1 MNPLYLSLKTYR
13 GIAHSLQKR
22 FDSAQ
27 SELSEKLSTLQLHRD
42 DLEKQEDLAIAELQQ
57 LLKQEETKLL
67 TSWDDELEK
76 YAEAADR
83 KTHQSFDQ
91 QKSKFAKLEQERK
104 TKLAFFQQQYTQ
116 ALHEADVEYKKHKDE
131 PRHEYEQVMQQL
143 HATAKPS
150 AQAVV
155 EAREVVKARGVTLH
169 QQKPNEKFDHIE
181 TLLQATE
188 HLGELHAKLHREVE
202 RLSQHPIARII
213 ETFWFWIILLLICG
227 ITAGAAYGITQD
239 WMQVGIATGV
249 VAVAAFVVLTFGL
262 RVPLKKYTL
271 QHYPIIEVLWADC
284 GQALQTAE
292 QFARQQAENKLN
304 ALQEKHD
311 KAKRDAETHWKDNS
325 TSLESRIDTEKRDL
339 LKSMNEFREKVEQ
352 EFLDRRKLSNDDGDK
367 KHAAWKKE
375 AQQRL
380 QARRDLKVKRLAD
393 IDQTAQQW
401 KERAEFRVSKG
412 LKSAQQIS
420 KRLKG
425 ELGGRYV
432 SWDSPL
438 WQKEGMLTVAHEPAL
453 TVGKLRIPTHV
464 LKDSSYNN
472 MNRPLESETSGESE
486 VLDNTGIRLPVTFL
500 PLKHSGLLV
509 RTASNQND
517 LGKRILSQVV
527 MRALTSL
534 PPGKVFLTVI
544 DPRGLGRDF
553 SWLMHLGDFDP
564 RLVQHRVWTEP
575 VHIGHH
581 LSELVRHSEQVIQQQ
596 LRDRYTNLYQYN
608 QQAGTLAEPYHF
620 ILWPDFPFGCD
631 ESAWKSISSLL
642 QAGPRC
648 GVAVCLQCDES
659 LNWPTF
665 MEKKALEQIGLKI
678 KVDETG
684 KTSLLEPSL
693 EDFEF
698 EIDQPPEDGLKSRL
712 IRNCGMAA
720 LEAGRIELPLK
731 QVVGESFVRW
741 QENSAKL
748 LEVPLGQ
755 SGPGRVVSMRLGVGT
770 NQHVLI
776 AGKTGSGKSTLLHT
790 LITSA
795 ALRYSPDQLRLIL
808 LDFKKG
814 VEFQVYAESE
824 LPHADIIGIESQRE
838 FGLSALEFLDQC
850 LQLRGEMF
858 REAGVQDVAGW
869 AQRHPDIPMP
879 RILLV
884 IDEFQELFVQDDK
897 LSQQAS
903 LLLDRVVRQGRSF
916 GVHAILASQTL
927 AGAYSLPRT
936 TLGQMG
942 VRIALQCDEADAAVI
957 LSDDNLAASRL
968 SYPGQAIYNNAG
980 GRIEGNNP
988 LQIAWVSSAEQ
999 HEWFQ
1004 AMLPKP
1010 INRDKTTNRL
1020 EKTIV
1025 FEGHKPSQWTSLEVD
1040 GALQSAWQL
1049 MGKQSDPVVLGDAV
1063 AIRPAVGFARSSQP
1077 GRNVLVV
1084 GSDGR
1089 LAGRLTHLALRSQ
1102 ARAAELSQRPQP
1114 SWKILFGARPND
1126 PGSDQFIEQLK
1137 ATEKSVEI
1145 IALKDI
1151 EQELKAMAELIDRRQ
1166 SEDAPQYAP
1175 VWLVVWQLDR
1185 FRNLKR
1191 GEEFSFGGS
1200 DDEGLEKIF
1209 SRIVRDGPSVGV
1221 HAWIWADS
1229 FSTASR
1235 WLSRSTLNDCEV
1247 RLLMQMSTADS
1258 NHLID
1263 SNAAA
1268 HLGPQLALLYDHA
1281 SGLTDKVRPV
1291 VLDDAK
1297 V

>member
-22 FDSAQ
+22 FDNAQ
-27 SELSEKLSTLQLHRD
+27 TELTEKLATLQQHRD
-42 DLEKQEDLAIAELQQ
+42 ALEKQEDAAIADLQHQ
-57 LLKQEETKLL
+57 LAQEEAYLL
-67 TSWDDELEK
+67 TQWDDELEK
-76 YAEAADR
+76 FAEAADR

-91 QKSKFAKLEQERK
+91 QKTKFAKLEQERK

-116 ALHEADVEYKKHKDE
+116 SLHEADIEYKKHKDE

-143 HATAKPS
+143 QATAKPS

-155 EAREVVKARGVTLH
+155 EAREIVKSRGITLH
-169 QQKPNEKFDHIE
+169 QQQPNEKFDHIE

-188 HLGELHAKLHREVE
+188 HLGELHSKLHREVE
-202 RLSQHPIARII
+202 RLSQHPIAKVT
-213 ETFWFWIILLLICG
+213 ETFWFWVILLVSCG
-227 ITAGAAYGITQD
+227 LTAGAAYGISQN
-239 WMQVGIATGV
+239 WMNVGLATGTV
-249 VAVAAFVVLTFGL
+249 SVIAFVILTFGL
-262 RVPLKKYTL
+262 RIPLKQYTL
-271 QHYPIIEVLWADC
+271 QHYPTIEILWADC

-304 ALQEKHD
+304 TLQEKHE
-311 KAKRDAETHWKDNS
+311 KAKRDAETHWKENS
-325 TSLESRIDTEKRDL
+325 TSLESRINHEKHAF
-339 LKSMNEFREKVEQ
+339 LKSMNDFREKVEQ
-352 EFLDRRKLSNDDGDK
+352 EFLDRRKIRNEEGEQQ
-367 KHAAWKKE
+367 HIAWRKQ

-380 QARRDLKVKRLAD
+380 QSRLEQKTRRLAE
-393 IDQTAQQW
+393 IDRTAQQW

-420 KRLKG
+420 QRLKG
-425 ELGGRYV
+425 ELAGRYI
-432 SWDSPL
+432 SWNSPL

-453 TVGKLRIPTHV
+453 TVGKLRIPTHA
-464 LKDSSYNN
+464 LQDSSYNHI
-472 MNRPLESETSGESE
+472 NRQVSADMGGESE
-486 VLDNTGIRLPVTFL
+486 PYDNTGIRLPVTFL
-500 PLKHSGLLV
+500 PLQHSGLLI
-509 RTASNQND
+509 RTASNQNE

-596 LRDRYTNLYQYN
+596 LRDRYTNLFQYN

-631 ESAWKSISSLL
+631 ESAWKSLSSLL

-659 LNWPTF
+659 LHWPPF
-665 MEKKALEQIGLKI
+665 MEKKALEHIGLKI
-678 KVDETG
+678 KVDEAG
-684 KTSLLEPSL
+684 KTSLLEPNL

-698 EIDQPPEDGLKSRL
+698 EIDQPPEDSLKSRL

-731 QVVGESFVRW
+731 QVVGEDFVRW

-814 VEFQVYAESE
+814 VEFQVYAESQ

-999 HEWFQ
+999 QAWFQ

-1025 FEGHKPSQWTSLEVD
+1025 FEGHKPSQWTGAEVD

-1049 MGKQSDPVVLGDAV
+1049 MGKQADPVLLGDAV

-1084 GSDGR
+1084 GSDAR
-1089 LAGRLTHLALRSQ
+1089 LAGRLTHLAMRSQ
-1102 ARAAELSQRPQP
+1102 ARAAELAQRPQP

-1126 PGSDQFIEQLK
+1126 PGSDQFIELLK
-1137 ATEKSVEI
+1137 TSEKSAEV
-1145 IALKDI
+1145 IASKDV
-1151 EQELKAMAELIDRRQ
+1151 EQELKSIAEVIDRRQ
-1166 SEDAPQYAP
+1166 SEEGTQHAPL
-1175 VWLVVWQLDR
+1175 WLVVWQLDR

-1200 DDEGLEKIF
+1200 DDEGLEKVF

-1235 WLSRSTLNDCEV
+1235 WLSRATLNDCEV

-1291 VLDDAK
+1291 VLDDSK
-1297 V
+1297 I

>member
-1 MNPLYLSLKTYR
+1 MNPLFLSLKTYQR
-13 GIAHSLQKR
+13 IADSLQRR

-27 SELSEKLSTLQLHRD
+27 QELSEKLSKLKEHREEI
-42 DLEKQEDLAIAELQQ
+42 EKQEDLDMLQLQQ
-57 LLKQEETKLL
+57 NLAAEEAKFL
-67 TSWDDELEK
+67 TQWDDELESF
-76 YAEAADR
+76 AESADR
-83 KTHQSFDQ
+83 KTYQSFEQ
-91 QKSKFAKLEQERK
+91 QKAKFVKLEQERK

-116 ALHEADVEYKKHKDE
+116 TVHEADVEYKKHKDD
-131 PRHEYEQVMQQL
+131 PRHEYEHIMQQL

-155 EAREVVKARGVTLH
+155 EAREIVKARGITL
-169 QQKPNEKFDHIE
+169 QQKKPNEKFDHID

-188 HLGELHAKLHREVE
+188 HLGELHSRLHRETL
-202 RLSQHPIARII
+202 RLSQHPVARII
-213 ETFWFWIILLLICG
+213 ETVWFWVLLVIMSG
-227 ITAGAAYGITQD
+227 IGAVIAFAVTQD
-239 WMQVGIATGV
+239 WIQVGIAT
-249 VAVAAFVVLTFGL
+249 AVAAVASFVVLKFGL
-262 RVPLKKYTL
+262 RIPLKKYTL
-271 QHYPIIEVLWADC
+271 EHYPVIEVLWADC

-292 QFARQQAENKLN
+292 QFARREAENKLN
-304 ALQEKHD
+304 ALQSKHEL
-311 KAKRDAETHWKDNS
+311 AKRNAEIHWKESSQN
-325 TSLESRIDTEKRDL
+325 LETRIDNEKREL
-339 LKSMNEFREKVEQ
+339 LKSMDEFRIKVEQ
-352 EFLDRRKLSNDDGDK
+352 EFLDKRKNRNDEGEK
-367 KHAAWKKE
+367 RHIAWKRE
-375 AQQRL
+375 AGQRL
-380 QARRDLKVKRLAD
+380 HSQLELKSQRLAE
-393 IDQTAQQW
+393 IDHTAQQW
-401 KERAEFRVSKG
+401 KERAEFRVAKG

-420 KRLKG
+420 QRLKG
-425 ELGGRYV
+425 ELGRRYV
-432 SWDSPL
+432 SWESPL
-438 WQKEGMLTVAHEPAL
+438 WEKEGPFTVAQEPAL
-453 TVGKLRIPTHV
+453 TVGKLRIPTLA
-464 LKDSSYNN
+464 LKDSIFHNLG
-472 MNRPLESETSGESE
+472 R
-486 VLDNTGIRLPVTFL
+486 NTERERLPASQTMDASGIRLPVTFL
-500 PLKHSGLLV
+500 PLKHSGLLIRSV
-509 RTASNQND
+509 ANQND
-517 LGKRILSQVV
+517 LGKRILAQVV

-596 LRDRYTNLYQYN
+596 LRDRYANLHQYN

-620 ILWPDFPFGCD
+620 VIWPDFPFGCD

-659 LNWPTF
+659 LHWPPF
-665 MEKKALEQIGLKI
+665 MERKAFEQFGLKI
-678 KVDETG
+678 KIDETG
-684 KTSLLEPSL
+684 KTSLMEPNLESF
-693 EDFEF
+693 DFEV
-698 EIDQPPEDGLKSRL
+698 DQPPDDSLKSRL

-731 QVVGESFVRW
+731 QVVGENFIRW

-795 ALRYSPDQLRLIL
+795 ALRYSPDQLRLVL

-814 VEFQVYAESE
+814 VEFQVYAESQ

-869 AQRHPDIPMP
+869 AQIKPDIPMP

-897 LSQQAS
+897 LAQQAS
-903 LLLDRVVRQGRSF
+903 LLLDRIVRQGRSF

-980 GRIEGNNP
+980 GRIEGNQP
-988 LQIAWVSSAEQ
+988 LQIAWVSSLDQ
-999 HEWFQ
+999 HAWFQ

-1010 INRDKTTNRL
+1010 INRDSTTNRL

-1025 FEGHKPSQWTSLEVD
+1025 FEGHKPSQWVSADVD
-1040 GALQSAWQL
+1040 HALHSAWQFL
-1049 MGKQSDPVVLGDAV
+1049 GRQSDPVLLGDAV
-1063 AIRPAVGFARSSQP
+1063 AIRPAVGFARSNQP
-1077 GRNVLVV
+1077 GRNVLVI
-1084 GSDGR
+1084 GSDAR

-1102 ARAAELSQRPQP
+1102 LRAAEISQRSTPA
-1114 SWKILFGARPND
+1114 WKILFGARPND
-1126 PGSDQFIEQLK
+1126 PASDQFMEQLK
-1137 ATEKSVEI
+1137 SIEKTAEI
-1145 IALKDI
+1145 ISLKDTDA
-1151 EQELKAMAELIDRRQ
+1151 ELKSLAELIDRRQ
-1166 SEDAPQYAP
+1166 SEDTTQHSPI
-1175 VWLVVWQLDR
+1175 WLAVWQLDR

-1191 GEEFSFGGS
+1191 GEEFSFGSS
-1200 DDEGLEKIF
+1200 DEESLEKVF

-1221 HAWIWADS
+1221 HTWIWADS

-1235 WLSRSTLNDCEV
+1235 WLSRATLNDCEV
-1247 RLLMQMSTADS
+1247 RLLMQMSAADS

-1268 HLGPQLALLYDHA
+1268 HLGPQLSLLYDHA
-1281 SGLTDKVRPV
+1281 SGLIEKVRPV
-1291 VLDDAK
+1291 VLEGTNI
-1297 V
+1297 

>member
-27 SELSEKLSTLQLHRD
+27 TELTEKLSSLQQHREEV
-42 DLEKQEDLAIAELQQ
+42 EKQEDHAIVELQQ
-57 LLKQEETKLL
+57 QLAQEEAALL
-67 TSWDDELEK
+67 TKWDDELEK
-76 YAEAADR
+76 FAESADR
-83 KTHQSFDQ
+83 KTYQSFDQ
-91 QKSKFAKLEQERK
+91 QKSKFSKLEHERK
-104 TKLAFFQQQYTQ
+104 TKLAFFQQTYTQ
-116 ALHEADVEYKKHKDE
+116 TLHEADVEFKKHKDE
-131 PRHEYEQVMQQL
+131 PRHEYEQIMQQL

-150 AQAVV
+150 AQNVV
-155 EAREVVKARGVTLH
+155 EAREIVKARGIALM

-181 TLLQATE
+181 TLLQATQ
-188 HLGELHAKLHREVE
+188 HLGELHSKLHREVE
-202 RLSQHPIARII
+202 HLSRHPIARII
-213 ETFWFWIILLLICG
+213 ETIWLWILLLVVSGVGAGIAYAVTKDWTQVG
-227 ITAGAAYGITQD
+227 ITAGATA
-239 WMQVGIATGV
+239 V
-249 VAVAAFVVLTFGL
+249 VAFLILRVGL
-262 RVPLKKYTL
+262 RLPLKKYTAK
-271 QHYPIIEVLWADC
+271 HYPIIEVLWADC

-292 QFARQQAENKLN
+292 QFARQQAEGKLL
-304 ALQEKHD
+304 ALQQKLEKS
-311 KAKRDAETHWKDNS
+311 KSDAEAHLKESS
-325 TSLESRIDTEKRDL
+325 TALETRIDNEKQEL
-339 LKSMNEFREKVEQ
+339 LKSMNEFRDKVEQ
-352 EFLDRRKLSNDDGDK
+352 EFLDRRKHSNDEGDK
-367 KHAAWKKE
+367 RHIAWKRD
-375 AQQRL
+375 AIQRL
-380 QARRDLKVKRLAD
+380 QARKDLKAKRLAD
-393 IDQTAQQW
+393 IDVTAQQW

-412 LKSAQQIS
+412 LKSAHQIS
-420 KRLKG
+420 QRLKG
-425 ELGGRYV
+425 EIGGRYV

-438 WQKEGMLTVAHEPAL
+438 WQKEGLLTVAHEPAL
-453 TVGKLRIPTHV
+453 TVGKLRIPTHE
-464 LKDSSYNN
+464 LKDSNYSNLAKLTTN
-472 MNRPLESETSGESE
+472 DVNSGNVTPDDS
-486 VLDNTGIRLPVTFL
+486 GIRLPVTFL
-500 PLKHSGLLV
+500 PLQHSGLLV
-509 RTASNQND
+509 RTAANQND
-517 LGKRILSQVV
+517 LGKKILSQVV

-596 LRDRYTNLYQYN
+596 LRDRYTNLHQYN

-620 ILWPDFPFGCD
+620 VIWPDFPFGCD

-659 LNWPTF
+659 LHWPPF
-665 MEKKALEQIGLKI
+665 MEQKAFEHIGLKI

-684 KTSLLEPSL
+684 KTSLLEPNL
-693 EDFEF
+693 ENFEF
-698 EIDQPPEDGLKSRL
+698 EVDQPPDDGLKSRL

-731 QVVGESFVRW
+731 QVVGENFVRW

-748 LEVPLGQ
+748 LDVPLGQ

-795 ALRYSPDQLRLIL
+795 ALRYSPDQLRMIL

-858 REAGVQDVAGW
+858 RDAGVQDVAGW

-879 RILLV
+879 RILLI

-897 LSQQAS
+897 LAQQSS
-903 LLLDRVVRQGRSF
+903 LLLDRIVRQGRSF

-988 LQIAWVSSAEQ
+988 LQIAWVSSSDQ
-999 HEWFQ
+999 QDWFQ
-1004 AMLPKP
+1004 AMLPKTV
-1010 INRDKTTNRL
+1010 NRDKTTNRL

-1025 FEGHKPSQWTSLEVD
+1025 FEGHKPSQWTDADVD
-1040 GALQSAWQL
+1040 TALQATWQL
-1049 MGKQSDPVVLGDAV
+1049 MGKQADPIVLGDAV

-1084 GSDGR
+1084 GSDAR
-1089 LAGRLTHLALRSQ
+1089 LAGRLTHLAIRSQ
-1102 ARAAELSQRPQP
+1102 TRAAEIAQRPQP

-1126 PGSDQFIEQLK
+1126 PGSDQFVEHLK
-1137 ATEKSVEI
+1137 ATEKTTEI
-1145 IALKDI
+1145 VALKDV
-1151 EQELKAMAELIDRRQ
+1151 ENELKSIAELIDRRQ
-1166 SEDAPQYAP
+1166 NEDVSQYAP
-1175 VWLVVWQLDR
+1175 LWMVVWQLDR

-1200 DDEGLEKIF
+1200 DEESLEKVF
-1209 SRIVRDGPSVGV
+1209 SRIVRDGPAVGI
-1221 HAWIWADS
+1221 HTWIWADS

-1268 HLGPQLALLYDHA
+1268 HLGPQLALVYDHA
-1281 SGLTDKVRPV
+1281 SGLIEKVRPV
-1291 VLDDAK
+1291 VLDGDKA
-1297 V
+1297 

>member
-1 MNPLYLSLKTYR
+1 MNPMHLSLKTYR

-27 SELSEKLSTLQLHRD
+27 SELNERLTALQKHRVEVELKED
-42 DLEKQEDLAIAELQQ
+42 QEVVALQQ
-57 LLKQEETKLL
+57 ALAAEEAVLL
-67 TSWDDELEK
+67 TKWDDELEK
-76 YAEAADR
+76 FAEAADR
-83 KTHQSFDQ
+83 KASQSFVQ
-91 QKSKFAKLEQERK
+91 QKAKLAKLDHDLK
-104 TKLAFFQQQYTQ
+104 TKLAFFQQQLTQ
-116 ALHEADVEYKKHKDE
+116 AIHEADVEYKKHKDD
-131 PRHEYEQVMQQL
+131 PRNEYEQVMQQL

-155 EAREVVKARGVTLH
+155 EARELVKYRGVELH
-169 QQKPNEKFDHIE
+169 QQKPNEKFDQISS
-181 TLLQATE
+181 LMQATE
-188 HLGELHAKLHREVE
+188 HLGELHSKLHREVDM
-202 RLSQHPIARII
+202 LHLHIFAKVA
-213 ETFWFWIILLLICG
+213 ETAWFWVILVGLCLLG
-227 ITAGAAYGITQD
+227 SGATYFFTKD
-239 WMQVGIATGV
+239 WMQVGIAAGAT
-249 VAVAAFVVLTFGL
+249 AVIAFVVLRVGL
-262 RVPLKKYTL
+262 RLPLKTFTMK
-271 QHYPIIEVLWADC
+271 HYPIVEVLWADC
-284 GQALQTAE
+284 QQALQTAE
-292 QFARQQAENKLN
+292 QFARQQAEAKLN
-304 ALQEKHD
+304 AMQEKHD
-311 KAKRDAETHWKDNS
+311 AAKKEAEARCSENS
-325 TSLESRIDTEKRDL
+325 RNLENRIAQEKTDL
-339 LKSMNEFREKVEQ
+339 VKSMSEFRDKVEQ
-352 EFLDRRKLSNDDGDK
+352 EFLQRQGNTNQEGEARHQSWTREAAAKL
-367 KHAAWKKE
+367 H
-375 AQQRL
+375 
-380 QARRDLKVKRLAD
+380 ARRDLKTKRLAD
-393 IDQTAQQW
+393 IDRTAQQW
-401 KERAEFRVSKG
+401 KERAQFRVAKG
-412 LKSAQQIS
+412 LRSAHQIS
-420 KRLKG
+420 QRLKG

-432 SWDSPL
+432 SWEHPF

-453 TVGKLRIPTHV
+453 TVGKLTIPIQE
-464 LKDSSYNN
+464 LKDSNDS
-472 MNRPLESETSGESE
+472 PLVHASTSFAKQNYVEGES
-486 VLDNTGIRLPVTFL
+486 VDGVNIRFPVTFQ

-509 RTASNQND
+509 RTAINQNE

-596 LRDRYTNLYQYN
+596 LRDRYANLYQYN

-631 ESAWKSISSLL
+631 ESAWKSLSSLL

-648 GVAVCLQCDES
+648 GVAVCLQYDET
-659 LNWPTF
+659 LNWPPF
-665 MEKKALEQIGLKI
+665 MESKALDQIGLKI
-678 KVDETG
+678 KVDQAG
-684 KTSLLEPSL
+684 KTSLLEPNL

-698 EIDQPPEDGLKSRL
+698 EVEQPPEEALKSRL

-720 LEAGRIELPLK
+720 LEAGKIELPLK
-731 QVVGESFVRW
+731 QVVGEDFVRW

-748 LEVPLGQ
+748 IEVPLGQ

-814 VEFQVYAESE
+814 VEFQVYAESQ

-838 FGLSALEFLDQC
+838 FGLSALEYLDQC
-850 LQLRGEMF
+850 LQLRGELF
-858 REAGVQDVAGW
+858 RDAGVQDLAGW
-869 AQRHPDIPMP
+869 AARHPDVPMP
-879 RILLV
+879 RNLLI

-897 LSQQAS
+897 LAQQAA
-903 LLLDRVVRQGRSF
+903 LLLDRIVRQGRSF

-980 GRIEGNNP
+980 GRIEGNQA
-988 LQIAWVSSAEQ
+988 LQIAWVSSKDQ
-999 HEWFQ
+999 QEWFT

-1010 INRDKTTNRL
+1010 INRDTTTNRL

-1025 FEGHKPSQWTSLEVD
+1025 FEGHKPSEWRNAEID
-1040 GALQSAWQL
+1040 HALQAAWQQFGRQ
-1049 MGKQSDPVVLGDAV
+1049 MEPVLLGDAV
-1063 AIRPAVGFARSSQP
+1063 AIRPAVGFSRTSQP
-1077 GRNVLVV
+1077 GRNVLIV
-1084 GSDGR
+1084 GSDSR
-1089 LAGRLTHLALRSQ
+1089 LAARLTTLAIRSQ
-1102 ARAAELSQRPQP
+1102 ARAAEMNQHVQPQ
-1114 SWKILFGARPND
+1114 WQLLFGGRPND
-1126 PGSDQFIEQLK
+1126 PGSDQFIDYLKKHESHVSVSNVREGDEQLK
-1137 ATEKSVEI
+1137 SIAALIEK
-1145 IALKDI
+1145 
-1151 EQELKAMAELIDRRQ
+1151 RQ
-1166 SEDAPQYAP
+1166 SEDKAQHPP
-1175 VWLVVWQLDR
+1175 LWLVVWQLDR

-1191 GEEFSFGGS
+1191 GEEFSFGS
-1200 DDEGLEKIF
+1200 DQEDNMEKVF
-1209 SRIVRDGPSVGV
+1209 SRIVRDGPSVGI

-1247 RLLMQMSTADS
+1247 RLLMQMSASDS

-1281 SGLTDKVRPV
+1281 SGVIDKVRPV
-1291 VLDDAK
+1291 VL
-1297 V
+1297 VE